1 MQKTLDEV
9 EEKDV
14 SLKDVTEEGTLPG
27 GKAKRGGAKKK
38 LLMLAA
44 LGALLVITAVG
55 AYFLLG
61 GKQVQVKAGRKAPER
76 VTNGADLQKAAY
88 DSLRGSLVGMV
99 EASTVTPAI
108 NVGSGQPATVAMPG
122 VLPSPSP
129 ITANGGMPKASTPV
143 QPGIAL
149 TLAPPAE
156 ITAPRLAERSRQQE
170 TNSGAVPIERKSSD
184 TPPPQASGA
193 RPKVGASITF
203 AALHNPGL
211 TRTKDEGKSG
221 DAESTMSSPAGE
233 TRPGHAAGQPS
244 LKKAQRA
251 SVQSSAPGF
260 GAMLPVRS
268 MGVLYTL
275 RAGSLTRFELA
286 RDVKAE
292 NWALKRGTVFVGSV
306 LGSDVDRAYI
316 QIKGFIDPETNA
328 FTRLEG
334 ETLGS
339 DGGAGLRGKRRRV
352 SSAWVKVLDRA
363 AQSGT
368 QILTGVLGRRDS
380 SVIIASDP
388 YGTYRSGVGYDQS
401 QLQSNRTFVEVAAG
415 TVGFVLVTTLPE
427 PSKPDAHLASAGQMK
442 DELSSDAMRDAE
454 LAELLA
460 EADPEKIRAALPRM
474 NPDLR
479 RVAEGVL
486 AEIEVKKR

>member
-1 MQKTLDEV
+1 MHKTIDEA
-9 EEKDV
+9 EEREV

-27 GKAKRGGAKKK
+27 EKTKRGGAKKK

-61 GKQVQVKAGRKAPER
+61 GKQVQVKAGRKASER

-88 DSLRGSLVGMV
+88 DSLRGSLVGTAETSV
-99 EASTVTPAI
+99 VTPAI
-108 NVGSGQPATVAMPG
+108 NVGSGQPATIAMSG
-122 VLPSPSP
+122 VSPSP
-129 ITANGGMPKASTPV
+129 ITASNGVSKASTPA

-156 ITAPRLAERSRQQE
+156 LAVPKLAERSRQQE
-170 TNSGAVPIERKSSD
+170 ANSGAVPVERKSSD
-184 TPPPQASGA
+184 TPPPAASGA

-203 AALHNPGL
+203 VAVHNTGF

-221 DAESTMSSPAGE
+221 DAEATTSSPAGE
-233 TRPGHAAGQPS
+233 MRPGLDAGQPS
-244 LKKAQRA
+244 LKRAQKA

-275 RAGSLTRFELA
+275 RTGSLARFELA

-292 NWALKRGTVFVGSV
+292 NWTLKRGTVFVGSV
-306 LGSDVDRAYI
+306 LGSDVDRAYV
-316 QIKGFIDPETNA
+316 QIKGFIDHETKA

-352 SSAWVKVLDRA
+352 SPVWGKVLDRA

-401 QLQSNRTFVEVAAG
+401 QLQNNRTFVEVAAG

-427 PSKPDAHLASAGQMK
+427 PSKPDAHLAGAGRTI
-442 DELSSDAMRDAE
+442 DGFSSDAMPDAE

-460 EADPEKIRAALPRM
+460 EADSEKIRAALPRM

-486 AEIEVKKR
+486 AEIEAKKR

>member
-1 MQKTLDEV
+1 MHKTLDEA
-9 EEKDV
+9 EEREV

-27 GKAKRGGAKKK
+27 EKTKRGGAKKK

-61 GKQVQVKAGRKAPER
+61 GKQVQVKAGRKAAER

-88 DSLRGSLVGMV
+88 DSLRGSLVGSA
-99 EASTVTPAI
+99 EASAVAPAI
-108 NVGSGQPATVAMPG
+108 NIGSGQITTVAMPG
-122 VLPSPSP
+122 VSPSP
-129 ITANGGMPKASTPV
+129 ITASNGVLKASTPA

-149 TLAPPAE
+149 TLAPPAD
-156 ITAPRLAERSRQQE
+156 IAAPKLAERSRQQE
-170 TNSGAVPIERKSSD
+170 ANSGAAPVERKSSD
-184 TPPPQASGA
+184 TPPPAASGA

-203 AALHNPGL
+203 AALHNTGL
-211 TRTKDEGKSG
+211 TRAKEERKPG
-221 DAESTMSSPAGE
+221 DAEATTSSPAVE
-233 TRPGHAAGQPS
+233 TRPGLDAGQPL
-244 LKKAQRA
+244 LKRAQKA
-251 SVQSSAPGF
+251 SVQSSTPGF

-275 RAGSLTRFELA
+275 RSGSLARFELA

-306 LGSDVDRAYI
+306 LGSDVDRAYV
-316 QIKGFIDPETNA
+316 QIKGFIDPETKA

-352 SSAWVKVLDRA
+352 SPVWGKVLDRA

-427 PSKPDAHLASAGQMK
+427 PSKPDAHLAGVWRTI
-442 DELSSDAMRDAE
+442 DGVSSDAMPDAE

-460 EADPEKIRAALPRM
+460 EADSEKIRAALPRM

-479 RVAEGVL
+479 HVAEGVL
-486 AEIEVKKR
+486 TEIEAKKR